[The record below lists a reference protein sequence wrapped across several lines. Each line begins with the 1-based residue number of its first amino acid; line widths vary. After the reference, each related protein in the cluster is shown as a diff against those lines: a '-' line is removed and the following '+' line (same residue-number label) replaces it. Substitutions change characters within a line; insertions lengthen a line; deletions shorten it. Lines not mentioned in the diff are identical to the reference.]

1 MQVLIVEDD
10 HKTSEWL
17 RLYLER
23 EGLTVRSA
31 FDCGTALQV
40 FDQQRPDLILLDVM
54 LPGGSGI
61 DLCRAV
67 RASASTPIIMI
78 TARAAEEDRLQ
89 GFDAG
94 ADDYI
99 TKPFSPRE
107 VVARVRA
114 VLRRTGAGDAAAPVA
129 VGPVVLD
136 VDAGV
141 VRSASAQ
148 QKVTAAEGRL
158 LAVLMRHPGRTW
170 TRTQLLEKVFG
181 EDHDS
186 TDRTIDVHVK
196 NLRRKM
202 DALALGPGGPAIETA
217 FGVGYRFVEHAGE

>member
-10 HKTSEWL
+10 RKTSDWL

-23 EGLTVRSA
+23 EGLVVTIAPDCPSALRSI
-31 FDCGTALQV
+31 DR
-40 FDQQRPDLILLDVM
+40 DPPSLILLDVM

-61 DLCRAV
+61 DLCRTV
-67 RASASTPIIMI
+67 RATVTTPIIMV
-78 TARAAEEDRLQ
+78 TARAAEEDRLR
-89 GFDAG
+89 GFEAG

-114 VLRRTGAGDAAAPVA
+114 VLRRSGAAEATAPIA
-129 VGPVVLD
+129 VGALVLD
-136 VDAGV
+136 QDAGV
-141 VRSASAQ
+141 VRSGANQ
-148 QKVTAAEGRL
+148 QRVTAAEARL
-158 LAVLMRHPGRTW
+158 LSVLMRAPGRAW
-170 TRTQLLEKVFG
+170 TRAQLLEKVFG

-196 NLRRKM
+196 NVRRKLE
-202 DALALGPGGPAIETA
+202 ALQMHSPSPVIETV
-217 FGVGYRFVEHAGE
+217 FGVGYRLVETPGE